1 MQLPEVKHLP
11 SWFPGTNFKKEGQR
25 GHEMISSYVTRP
37 FEYVRS
43 RMAEGS
49 EQPSFVADILTNS
62 NNLQARKLYST
73 GDQWLEDV
81 KWAAGGMF
89 GAGVETVRSLRLMLN
104 HESNRIMHS
113 HSLLF
118 WCFTSAWR

>member
-1 MQLPEVKHLP
+1 
-11 SWFPGTNFKKEGQR
+11 
-25 GHEMISSYVTRP
+25 
-37 FEYVRS
+37 
-43 RMAEGS
+43 MAEGS

-104 HESNRIMHS
+104 QESNRIMHS

-118 WCFTSAWR
+118 WCFTSAWRWTLMYKPELKQKSIQWPVEVDQCLWRIVHTYPTV